1 MVAVTHV
8 ELSLSRLHWTSGSR
22 VVGMQLRSGGGSLVK
37 RLLSNN
43 VVYPTL
49 ALVDVGSI
57 GKLD

>member
-22 VVGMQLRSGGGSLVK
+22 VVEMQLRSGGGSLVK

-43 VVYPTL
+43 VVYPTQ
-49 ALVDVGSI
+49 ALVDVG
-57 GKLD
+57 